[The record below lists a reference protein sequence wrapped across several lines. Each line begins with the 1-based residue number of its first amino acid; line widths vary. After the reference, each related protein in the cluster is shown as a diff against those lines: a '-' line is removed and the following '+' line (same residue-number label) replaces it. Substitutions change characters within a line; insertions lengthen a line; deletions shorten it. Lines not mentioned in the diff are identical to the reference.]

1 MSASINL
8 LQTINFP
15 KNIKELNSILPE
27 SNYKKFNTE
36 NKKDR
41 NNIRGKRESFRR
53 KNTKN
58 KRIECKI

>member
-36 NKKDR
+36 NKKDLS
-41 NNIRGKRESFRR
+41 I
-53 KNTKN
+53 
-58 KRIECKI
+58 